1 MKETRPPAVLHRQG
15 FHALAQDLGS
25 DVNTAAKEKENFMK
39 AMPGLRKW
47 QACAESVLGILML
60 IFMLILRIHDVAE
73 HSKRT

>member
-1 MKETRPPAVLHRQG
+1 MLHRQG

-47 QACAESVLGILML
+47 QACAETVLGDLML
-60 IFMLILRIHDVAE
+60 TFRIHSITS
-73 HSKRT
+73 HGRRT